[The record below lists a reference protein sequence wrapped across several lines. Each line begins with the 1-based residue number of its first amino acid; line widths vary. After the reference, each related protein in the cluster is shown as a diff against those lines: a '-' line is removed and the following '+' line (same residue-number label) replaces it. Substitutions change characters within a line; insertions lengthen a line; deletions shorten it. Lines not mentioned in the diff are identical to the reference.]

1 MGTKKTHSL
10 RAARAGSR
18 KARPNGRTGTPP
30 SRAPLR
36 RSSEALERTIVAMR
50 GAIAG
55 GRVPSVTEIAHRDR
69 DPFRILISTILS
81 LRTKDEVTTA
91 ASERLFALA
100 DKPRTLAAL
109 SPRTIERAIFPAGFY
124 RTKARTVREVAR
136 RIDTEFDG
144 RVPDSIEALLDFKGV
159 GRKTAALVVSLGYGK
174 EAICVDTHVHRISNR
189 LRWVKTRTPEET
201 ERALMIVLPRR
212 HWIGIN
218 DTMVSFGQRV
228 CLPVSPHCSG
238 CPLFDDCPRE
248 GVSRH
253 R

>member
-1 MGTKKTHSL
+1 MRVTRTKNPSRTSAREPAAPAPR
-10 RAARAGSR
+10 RAA
-18 KARPNGRTGTPP
+18 PRT
-30 SRAPLR
+30 PL
-36 RSSEALERTIVAMR
+36 ATLERTIVAMR

-55 GRVPSVTEIAHRDR
+55 ARTPSVTEIANRDR

-91 ASERLFALA
+91 ASGRLFALA
-100 DKPRTLAAL
+100 DTPRALAAL

-124 RTKARTVREVAR
+124 RTKARTVRDVAR
-136 RIDTEFDG
+136 RIDEEFGG
-144 RVPDSIEALLDFKGV
+144 RVPDTIEALLEFRGV
-159 GRKTAALVVSLGYGK
+159 GRKTAALVVSLGYGR

-189 LRWVKTRTPEET
+189 LRWVKTRTPGET
-201 ERALMIVLPRR
+201 ERALMILLPRR

-228 CLPVSPHCSG
+228 CLPVSPRCST
-238 CPLFDDCPRE
+238 CPLFVDCPRE
-248 GVSRH
+248 GVARH

>member
-1 MGTKKTHSL
+1 MDTKKTQRL
-10 RAARAGSR
+10 RAPRTVRRTAPATG
-18 KARPNGRTGTPP
+18 RPAGTPARTP
-30 SRAPLR
+30 PR
-36 RSSEALERTIVAMR
+36 RSSQALERTIAAMR

-55 GRVPSVTEIAHRDR
+55 GRAASVTEIAHRDR
-69 DPFRILISTILS
+69 DPFRVLISTLLS

-100 DKPRTLAAL
+100 DTPRTVAAL
-109 SPRTIERAIFPAGFY
+109 STRTIERAIFPAGFY
-124 RTKARTVREVAR
+124 RTKARTVRDVAH
-136 RIDTEFDG
+136 RIDVEYNG
-144 RVPDSIEALLDFKGV
+144 RVPDTIEALLDFKGV

-189 LRWVKTRTPEET
+189 LQWVKTKTPEET

-228 CLPVSPHCSG
+228 CLPVSPRCSA
-238 CPLFDDCPRE
+238 CPLFGACPRE
-248 GVSRH
+248 GVLRH

>member
-1 MGTKKTHSL
+1 MGKTLITKRHP
-10 RAARAGSR
+10 GSR
-18 KARPNGRTGTPP
+18 RPSP
-30 SRAPLR
+30 A
-36 RSSEALERTIVAMR
+36 ALEKTIGSMR
-50 GAIAG
+50 GAVPG
-55 GRVPSVTEIAHRDR
+55 GALASVTEIARRDR

-81 LRTKDEVTTA
+81 LRTKDDVTA
-91 ASERLFALA
+91 AASARLFALA
-100 DKPRTLAAL
+100 STPRKLAAL
-109 SPRTIERAIFPAGFY
+109 GTRTIERAIFPVGFY
-124 RTKARTVREVAR
+124 HTKARTVRETAR
-136 RIDTEFDG
+136 RIDTEFGG
-144 RVPDSIEALLDFKGV
+144 RVPDTIEALLDFKGV

-189 LRWVKTRTPEET
+189 LRWVKTKTPAET

-228 CLPVSPHCSG
+228 CMPVSPRCST

>member
-1 MGTKKTHSL
+1 MATRNHSTRQTPAARPSPSAMDETIRSM
-10 RAARAGSR
+10 RAAVGE
-18 KARPNGRTGTPP
+18 GQ
-30 SRAPLR
+30 
-36 RSSEALERTIVAMR
+36 
-50 GAIAG
+50 IA
-55 GRVPSVTEIAHRDR
+55 SVTEIANRDR

-100 DKPRTLAAL
+100 DRPRTLAAL
-109 SPRTIERAIFPAGFY
+109 DARRIERAIYPVGFY
-124 RTKARTVREVAR
+124 KTKARTVRDVSR
-136 RIDTEFDG
+136 RLDQEFSG
-144 RVPDSIEALLDFKGV
+144 RVPDTIESLLTFKGV
-159 GRKTAALVVSLGYGK
+159 GRKTAALVVSLGYGR

-189 LRWVKTRTPEET
+189 LRWVSTRTPAET

-228 CLPVSPHCSG
+228 CVPVSPRCSV
-238 CPLFDDCPRE
+238 CPLSAGCPRE
-248 GVSRH
+248 GVERH